1 MRLYLVPCNAMA
13 NGNLVAEDRGLIE
26 IHNLN
31 RGGADPNGMKL
42 RILLSYWYYK
52 DTELDALFEKYFT
65 PPYPDVFADSGGFSA
80 MTQGAQ
86 IDVNEYAAWIK
97 RYKHLFNTYANL
109 DVIGDAGA
117 TLDNQHRLE
126 DLGVEPIPVF
136 HVNEDWTQLESYIEQ
151 YPYIALGGMVPYMR
165 YTKKIM
171 PWIIKAFK
179 LAGDKSVFHG
189 FGATSWE
196 VIKNLPWYS
205 VDSSSWGAGFRFG
218 RVPLFDENKG
228 KFVTAKLGD
237 PTSCGKASRLFRSLG
252 FDPLDFVDRSRN
264 DRAKICAVS
273 ALSYMKAE
281 QWLRERWG
289 EIHIPKRN
297 SEPVDLRVHI
307 ADANPARY
315 GEAVAGSVDADLRL
329 HLSDTSNGI
338 NYGDADKGLKVYGA
352 VTGGST
358 EQKPAK
364 NMSIASATEA
374 IDGLNLYLADN
385 TIPNGGGDIGL
396 AMQKLKQKSN

>member
-1 MRLYLVPCNAMA
+1 MDGGVGRTSECMNIYLADGSIQHHSWA
-13 NGNLVAEDRGLIE
+13 KS
-26 IHNLN
+26 
-31 RGGADPNGMKL
+31 GGADPNNMKL

-52 DTELDALFEKYFT
+52 NTDLDALFEKYFT

-80 MTQGAQ
+80 MTQGVQ
-86 IDVNEYAAWIK
+86 IDINEYAAWIK
-97 RYKHLFNTYANL
+97 RFKHLFNTYANL
-109 DVIGDAGA
+109 DAIGNAEA

-136 HVNEDWTQLESYIEQ
+136 HVNEDWAQLESYIEQ

-179 LAGDKSVFHG
+179 LAGDRAVYHG

-196 VIKNLPWYS
+196 VIKDLPWYS
-205 VDSSSWGAGFRFG
+205 VDSSSWGAGFRYG
-218 RVPLFDENKG
+218 RVPLFDENRG
-228 KFVTAKLGD
+228 KFVTAQLGD
-237 PTSCGKASRLFRSLG
+237 PTSCGKASKLFRRLG

-281 QWLRERWG
+281 QWLRKRWG
-289 EIHIPKRN
+289 EIRIPARD
-297 SEPVDLRVHI
+297 SEPVVLRVHI
-307 ADANPARY
+307 SDANPARY
-315 GEAVAGSVDADLRL
+315 GEAVAGSVDAGLRL

-338 NYGDADKGLKVYGA
+338 NYGDADKGIKVYGA
-352 VTGGST
+352 VSGGST
-358 EQKPAK
+358 NQVPAK
-364 NMSIASATEA
+364 NMSIASVAEA

-396 AMQKLKQKSN
+396 AIQKLKQETN

>member
-1 MRLYLVPCNAMA
+1 MHLYLAMSFPD
-13 NGNLVAEDRGLIE
+13 GWGGVGRTSESME
-26 IHNLN
+26 IY
-31 RGGADPNGMKL
+31 PNKMKL

-52 DTELDALFEKYFT
+52 DTDLDALFEKYFT

-97 RYKHLFNTYANL
+97 RFKHLFNTYANL
-109 DVIGDAGA
+109 DVIGDASA
-117 TLDNQHRLE
+117 TLNNQHKLE

-136 HVNEDWTQLESYIEQ
+136 HVSEDWLYLKSYIEK

-179 LAGDKSVFHG
+179 LAGDNAVFHG

-196 VIKNLPWYS
+196 VIKDLPWYS
-205 VDSSSWGAGFRFG
+205 VDSSSWGAGFRYG
-218 RVPLFDENKG
+218 QVPLFDENRG
-228 KFVTAKLGD
+228 KFVTAQLGD
-237 PTSCGKASRLFRSLG
+237 PVSCGKASKLFRSLG

-297 SEPVDLRVHI
+297 SEPVGLRVHI

-315 GEAVAGSVDADLRL
+315 GEAVAGSVNAGLRL

-338 NYGDADKGLKVYGA
+338 NYGDADKGIKVH
-352 VTGGST
+352 
-358 EQKPAK
+358 
-364 NMSIASATEA
+364 
-374 IDGLNLYLADN
+374 LADAQHEF
-385 TIPNGGGDIGL
+385 GDARRAVNYL
-396 AMQKLKQKSN
+396 QNQLDMRKP

>member
-1 MRLYLVPCNAMA
+1 
-13 NGNLVAEDRGLIE
+13 
-26 IHNLN
+26 
-31 RGGADPNGMKL
+31 MKL

-109 DVIGDAGA
+109 DVIGNAGA

-136 HVNEDWTQLESYIEQ
+136 HVNEDWSQLESYIEQ

-218 RVPLFDENKG
+218 QVPLFDENKG

-237 PTSCGKASRLFRSLG
+237 PVTCGKASRLFRSLG

-264 DRAKICAVS
+264 DRSKICAVS

-281 QWLRERWG
+281 QWLRKRWG
-289 EIHIPKRN
+289 EIYIPKRETDKDGLMLHLATWSPDIKSSEN
-297 SEPVDLRVHI
+297 SQFVGGDIQWDTFQH
-307 ADANPARY
+307 
-315 GEAVAGSVDADLRL
+315 VDADLRL

-338 NYGDADKGLKVYGA
+338 NYGDADKGIKVH
-352 VTGGST
+352 
-358 EQKPAK
+358 
-364 NMSIASATEA
+364 
-374 IDGLNLYLADN
+374 LADAQHEF
-385 TIPNGGGDIGL
+385 GDARRAVNYL
-396 AMQKLKQKSN
+396 QNQLDMRKP

>member
-1 MRLYLVPCNAMA
+1 MA

-109 DVIGDAGA
+109 DVIGNAGA

>member
-1 MRLYLVPCNAMA
+1 
-13 NGNLVAEDRGLIE
+13 
-26 IHNLN
+26 
-31 RGGADPNGMKL
+31 MKL

-52 DTELDALFEKYFT
+52 DTDLDSLFEKYFT

-136 HVNEDWTQLESYIEQ
+136 HVNEDWAHLESYIEN

-179 LAGDKSVFHG
+179 LSGDKSVFHG

-196 VIKNLPWYS
+196 VIKDLPWYS
-205 VDSSSWGAGFRFG
+205 VDSTTWMAGHRYGAQFVFA
-218 RVPLFDENKG
+218 KG
-228 KFVTAKLGD
+228 
-237 PTSCGKASRLFRSLG
+237 RLFQARANVLRKYVTDLNLLG
-252 FDPLDFVDRSRN
+252 FTL
-264 DRAKICAVS
+264 K
-273 ALSYMKAE
+273 
-281 QWLRERWG
+281 
-289 EIHIPKRN
+289 
-297 SEPVDLRVHI
+297 
-307 ADANPARY
+307 
-315 GEAVAGSVDADLRL
+315 EA
-329 HLSDTSNGI
+329 I
-338 NYGDADKGLKVYGA
+338 
-352 VTGGST
+352 
-358 EQKPAK
+358 
-364 NMSIASATEA
+364 SATQGNME
-374 IDGLNLYLADN
+374 LS
-385 TIPNGGGDIGL
+385 
-396 AMQKLKQKSN
+396 KQIA

>member
-86 IDVNEYAAWIK
+86 INVNEYAAWVK

-109 DVIGDAGA
+109 DVIGDASA
-117 TLDNQHRLE
+117 TLNNQHKLE

-136 HVNEDWTQLESYIEQ
+136 HVSEDWSHLENYIEK

-196 VIKNLPWYS
+196 VIKDLPWYS

-218 RVPLFDENKG
+218 QVPLFDESKG
-228 KFVTAKLGD
+228 RFITAQLGD
-237 PTSCGKASRLFRSLG
+237 PISCGKASKLFRSLG

-281 QWLRERWG
+281 QWLRNRWG
-289 EIHIPKRN
+289 EIHIPKRETKDGLMLHLATWSPDIKS
-297 SEPVDLRVHI
+297 SEKSQFVGGDIQWDTFQR
-307 ADANPARY
+307 
-315 GEAVAGSVDADLRL
+315 VDADLRL
-329 HLSDTSNGI
+329 HLSDTSNGV
-338 NYGDADKGLKVYGA
+338 NYGDADKGIKVH
-352 VTGGST
+352 
-358 EQKPAK
+358 
-364 NMSIASATEA
+364 
-374 IDGLNLYLADN
+374 LADN
-385 TIPNGGGDIGL
+385 TIPNRGGDIGL